1 MMQFQVMAP
10 ALLIVSIAFSAYRF
24 AGIFRVQQGSSV
36 VVSPQTM
43 FASAVSIG
51 SLGLAFA
58 GNGFWIALLIVLT
71 GALAAAARRPSAHD
85 GDLWLS
91 VASLA
96 AYLQFVPPGAL

>member
-1 MMQFQVMAP
+1 MQFQAMAP
-10 ALLIVSIAFSAYRF
+10 ALLVLSIAFSACRF
-24 AGIFRVQQGSSV
+24 ATIFRARQDSSV
-36 VVSPQTM
+36 AVSPQTI

-71 GALAAAARRPSAHD
+71 GALAAAARRTSAHD

-91 VASLA
+91 MASLA
-96 AYLQFVPPGAL
+96 AYLQFVPAAAL